1 MQGLEGLAR
10 IQVEGPFV
18 QVLDFLRSL
27 EKLEVFV
34 VTEDLS
40 VMGAASAEDEAM
52 KVRLGLTVSA
62 YGVVNPALENGA
74 S

>member
-1 MQGLEGLAR
+1 MQGLEKRTAR

-18 QVLDFLRSL
+18 QVLNFLRSL

-34 VTEDLS
+34 VTNDLS
-40 VMGAASAEDEAM
+40 VSTVGSSEDEATR
-52 KVRLGLTVSA
+52 VRLGLTLLA
-62 YGVVNPALENGA
+62 YGAVNPDAVNG